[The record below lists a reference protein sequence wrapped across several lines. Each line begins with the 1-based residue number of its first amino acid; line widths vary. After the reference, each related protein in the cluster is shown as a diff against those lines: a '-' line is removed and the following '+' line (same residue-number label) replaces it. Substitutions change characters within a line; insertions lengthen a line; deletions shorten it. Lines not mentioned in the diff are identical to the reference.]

1 MEKIIDKVILW
12 GCSLGY
18 GLNADKDKIYGQR
31 IADDLGVPLINL
43 SINGAGNIVGANV
56 ILNKPIDFF
65 KNALVLF
72 QTTYFERQVDKD
84 LLQNPFYD
92 NRFYKEV
99 FTNTFSID
107 EFEKEYG
114 CDASELRINDWVGY
128 WTDYK
133 PFYERTYWSYKK
145 DFDHNKWVSY
155 MKELYKQN
163 TYPLY
168 LVHKWFNANNITHL
182 FFDIP
187 VPVVG
192 YKLEYKN
199 YEFSDFN
206 FFAKSMIRFLTE
218 KSDERN
224 AFYESFRNE
233 SFFFVDEIDDTNK
246 VTDILIEPVYSG
258 SDTTVW
264 KEFLLPDRPMG
275 TPDNAHPNEN
285 GHRKIYQ
292 VLKENLKR
300 KLNIN

>member
-1 MEKIIDKVILW
+1 MEKIIDRVILW
-12 GCSLGY
+12 GCSIGY

-31 IADDLGVPLINL
+31 IADELGVPFINL

-84 LLQNPFYD
+84 LLQNPFYN

-107 EFEKEYG
+107 GFEKEYG

-145 DFDHNKWVSY
+145 DFDHNKWVFY

-168 LVHKWFNANNITHL
+168 LVHKWFKANDITHL

-192 YKLEYKN
+192 YKLEYRN

-206 FFAKSMIRFLTE
+206 FFAKTMIRFLTE

-233 SFFFVDEIDDTNK
+233 SFFFVDEIDDINK

-275 TPDNAHPNEN
+275 TSDNAHPNEN

>member
-1 MEKIIDKVILW
+1 
-12 GCSLGY
+12 
-18 GLNADKDKIYGQR
+18 
-31 IADDLGVPLINL
+31 
-43 SINGAGNIVGANV
+43 
-56 ILNKPIDFF
+56 
-65 KNALVLF
+65 
-72 QTTYFERQVDKD
+72 
-84 LLQNPFYD
+84 
-92 NRFYKEV
+92 V